1 MGEYSERAL
10 DEIFFAL
17 SHQTRRR
24 MLTQLAGAR
33 ESRVTDLARWHRLSL
48 NTVSKHI
55 AVLERSR
62 LVKRRVSGREHLIRL
77 DLVRVEE
84 AQRWLDHHRAFWT
97 NQLAGLAD
105 FFNRQSQKGSS
116 S

>member
-10 DEIFFAL
+10 DEVFFAL
-17 SHQTRRR
+17 SHERRRR

-33 ESRVTDLARWHRLSL
+33 ESRVTDLARRHRLSL

-55 AVLERSR
+55 AILERAR
-62 LVKRRVSGREHLIRL
+62 LVKRRVAGREHLIRL
-77 DLVRVEE
+77 ELARLDE
-84 AQRWLDHHRAFWT
+84 AQRWLDHHRTFWN

-105 FFNRQSQKGSS
+105 FFNGPSQKGSS